1 MAEIKPNHICKNRN
15 CNKGSDGG
23 RNHYYACNHCDKSF
37 NWRSV
42 ACSFD
47 CYQEYMK
54 QVLDERFKNVIVD
67 TSPERT
73 DMSKVELSEMLQR
86 PAEEILAATK
96 EELSEYIQENE
107 NSDIAEIIDNIN
119 RDIKKK
125 STSRI
130 KK

>member
-1 MAEIKPNHICKNRN
+1 MAEIKPNHICKNKN

-42 ACSFD
+42 ACSFE

-54 QVLDERFKNVIVD
+54 QVLNERSKNISVD
-67 TSPERT
+67 ITPERT
-73 DMSKVELSEMLQR
+73 DLTKTELSELLSR
-86 PAEEILAATK
+86 LSDEILAETK
-96 EELSEYIQENE
+96 KELSDYMEDKEI
-107 NSDIAEIIDNIN
+107 SDIPEVIDQIN
-119 RDIKKK
+119 QDIKKK
-125 STSRI
+125 STSKT